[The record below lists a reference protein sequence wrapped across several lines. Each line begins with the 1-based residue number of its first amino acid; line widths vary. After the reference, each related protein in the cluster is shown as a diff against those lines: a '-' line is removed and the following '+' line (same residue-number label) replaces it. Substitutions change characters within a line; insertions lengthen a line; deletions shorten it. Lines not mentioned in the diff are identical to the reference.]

1 VHYTAGLFPGA
12 VKMTDGPC
20 GSYSLF
26 EIATRFGGE
35 ISGDAST
42 PVSRMAPLNSAQ
54 SGDITFVTNARYQK
68 DLERTC
74 ASAVIV
80 GRDLATATDIPRIV
94 CDNPYAYYARVC
106 ALLNPRSD
114 YLTGVHEQASVAA
127 TACLAENVSIG
138 PGAVIDDGA
147 DIGAG
152 VRIGAGSYVGRQ
164 ARIGAGTLIHANVT
178 IYDKCC
184 IGERGIVHSGAVV
197 GADGFGMAMDEG
209 RWLKIPQ
216 IGRVVIGADVEIG
229 ANTTIDRGALEDTVI
244 EDDVK
249 MDNQI
254 QIGHNCHI
262 GAHTAIAGCV
272 GVAGS
277 ARIGRYCRIG
287 GGAMIHGH
295 IEIVDNVEVSAGTL
309 VPKSI
314 HKAGK
319 YTGIFPMI
327 EHQEWSRNAS
337 LIRHLKDLRDRIR
350 ILENESKGHRRK

>member
-1 VHYTAGLFPGA
+1 MKQAGG
-12 VKMTDGPC
+12 V
-20 GSYSLF
+20 SYPLS
-26 EIATRFGGE
+26 EIVARFGGKVM
-35 ISGDAST
+35 GDSST
-42 PVSRMAPLNSAQ
+42 LISRMASLGTAGA
-54 SGDITFVTNARYQK
+54 GDITFVTSSRYRSQ
-68 DLERTC
+68 LEQTR

-80 GRDLATATDIPRIV
+80 SADLEKATTLPRIV

-106 ALLNPRSD
+106 ALLNPLREYSP
-114 YLTGVHEQASVAA
+114 GVHGQASVAGNA
-127 TACLAENVSIG
+127 RLGDGVSVG
-138 PGAVIDDGA
+138 PGAVVDDGA
-147 DIGAG
+147 EIGAG
-152 VRIGAGSYVGRQ
+152 VRIGAGSYIGRD
-164 ARIGAGTLIHANVT
+164 ACIGAGSLIHANVT
-178 IYDKCC
+178 VYDWCI
-184 IGERGIVHSGAVV
+184 IGERAVVHSGAVV

-216 IGRVVIGADVEIG
+216 VGRVVIGSDVEIG

-254 QIGHNCHI
+254 QVGHNCHI

-272 GVAGS
+272 GIAGS

-295 IEIVDNVEVSAGTL
+295 IEIADNVEVSAGTL

-314 HKAGK
+314 HKPGK

-337 LIRHLKDLRDRIR
+337 LIRHLKGLRERIR
-350 ILENESKGHRRK
+350 ALENASGGSRKE